1 RRLTVLRGFVVW
13 AYLNLYGPDLE
24 TAPLPEKILRLV
36 VILVLSLVGYFVF
49 SYLFRLRELDRIL
62 ELLKLKRT
70 S

>member
-1 RRLTVLRGFVVW
+1 M
-13 AYLNLYGPDLE
+13 YGPDLE